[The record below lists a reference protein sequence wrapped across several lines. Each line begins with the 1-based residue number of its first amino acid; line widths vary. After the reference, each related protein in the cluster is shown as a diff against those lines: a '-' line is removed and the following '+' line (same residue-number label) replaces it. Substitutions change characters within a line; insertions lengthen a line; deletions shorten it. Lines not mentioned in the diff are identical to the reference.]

1 MTDYRIEAA
10 TKEEWAER
18 ALRAE
23 RKLADTAIDYEKL
36 RRRWAEVAQSRYQR
50 AKSAEAKLKLADTAI
65 DYKKR
70 CEVLEERWEA
80 ACQDAREAEA
90 YAGKLEAKLA
100 KAVEALR
107 FYAWENEAR
116 LPSEGPWGTA
126 STDFGQ
132 IARATLAELKGQ
144 TNE

>member
-36 RRRWAEVAQSRYQR
+36 RRRWAEEIQSRYQR
-50 AKSAEAKLKLADTAI
+50 AKSAEAKL
-65 DYKKR
+65 
-70 CEVLEERWEA
+70 
-80 ACQDAREAEA
+80 
-90 YAGKLEAKLA
+90 A
-100 KAVEALR
+100 KAVEAL
-107 FYAWENEAR
+107 EAGVICTTKHGGAAEFLR
-116 LPSEGPWGTA
+116 
-126 STDFGQ
+126 

-144 TNE
+144 DDE

>member
-36 RRRWAEVAQSRYQR
+36 RRRWAEVAQSKYQR
-50 AKSAEAKLKLADTAI
+50 AKSA
-65 DYKKR
+65 
-70 CEVLEERWEA
+70 
-80 ACQDAREAEA
+80 
-90 YAGKLEAKLA
+90 EAKLA

-107 FYAWENEAR
+107 EIAR
-116 LPSEGPWGTA
+116 QKKTDELETEYDVEVADFEGGY
-126 STDFGQ
+126 DLC
-132 IARATLAELKGQ
+132 IDRARATLAELKGQ
-144 TNE
+144 GDEWKCPINYTGCTKNCGSYGCGN